1 VNQYKFKIN
10 LKIPSDAK
18 FPVFDVNIKLPR
30 EVAQNA
36 EKGSW
41 YDTIT
46 LNGKVLKN
54 EGRFTITAPTERN
67 DFECQITP
75 LQVNK
80 DGDNILEVT
89 FKHEAFKVMEISVMA
104 QRPIIRR
111 D

>member
-1 VNQYKFKIN
+1 MQ
-10 LKIPSDAK
+10 IPSNAK

-30 EVAQNA
+30 EIAKSAGTEQ
-36 EKGSW
+36 W
-41 YDTIT
+41 YQSMT
-46 LNGKVLKN
+46 LNGKQLKN

-75 LQVNK
+75 LQVRK
-80 DGDNILEVT
+80 DGDNILEVK
-89 FKHEAFKVMEISVMA
+89 FNHAAFKVLEISVMA